1 MYVHLPNRSLGYK
14 TQLHDFHIPIN
25 NKGQLFSVLQMTHI
39 SFFLHEL
46 STYGN
51 KIMKYCSINCNY
63 HYKFTSF
70 FLI

>member
-39 SFFLHEL
+39 SFFLHKL
-46 STYGN
+46 SIWEQKQN
-51 KIMKYCSINCNY
+51 IVQLIAIIIINLLV
-63 HYKFTSF
+63 F